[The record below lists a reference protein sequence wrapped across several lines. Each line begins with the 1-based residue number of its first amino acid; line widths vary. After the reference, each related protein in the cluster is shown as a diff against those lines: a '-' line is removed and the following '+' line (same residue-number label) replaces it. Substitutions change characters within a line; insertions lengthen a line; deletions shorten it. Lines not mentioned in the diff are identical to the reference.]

1 MTPCLTTEACPSRAR
16 VGAAHVSRF
25 LRGEPRAYFGAALLR
40 LDDALGLAA
49 TVVAVFRLVA
59 SVALRDVEDLA
70 LFAFVLGV
78 LITAV
83 GGVVLASDGGSVGW
97 AVLPVDSSDVTCSES

>member
-1 MTPCLTTEACPSRAR
+1 MTPRLTTEAWPGRAR

-25 LRGEPRAYFGAALLR
+25 LRGEPRAYFGPALLR

-49 TVVAVFRLVA
+49 PVVAVFRLAV
-59 SVALRDVEDLA
+59 SVAFRDIEDLA

-83 GGVVLASDGGSVGW
+83 GDVVLASGSGSVGW
-97 AVLPVDSSDVTCSES
+97 AVLPVDGSHVTCGES